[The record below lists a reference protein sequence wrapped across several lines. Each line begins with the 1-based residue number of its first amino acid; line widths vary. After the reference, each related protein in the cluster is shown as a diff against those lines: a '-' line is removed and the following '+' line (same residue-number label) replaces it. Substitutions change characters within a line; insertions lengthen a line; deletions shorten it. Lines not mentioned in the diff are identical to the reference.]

1 MLKKLFI
8 SKVRIS
14 ILGVYL
20 SDLDTSHHV
29 RELVRILDEEIN
41 SVRRELM
48 NLESA
53 GLLKSKKEKY
63 KTRLLFVIFKSHS
76 NILDFIKGEAQT
88 HNM

>member
-14 ILGVYL
+14 ILEVFL
-20 SDLDTSHHV
+20 SNLDAAHHV

-41 SVRRELM
+41 AVRRELM

-53 GLLKSKKEKY
+53 GLLKSKKEMF
-63 KTRLLFVIFKSHS
+63 TEFLDPTDQENQLL
-76 NILDFIKGEAQT
+76 
-88 HNM
+88 

>member
-14 ILGVYL
+14 ILEVFL
-20 SDLDTSHHV
+20 SNLDAAHHV

-41 SVRRELM
+41 AVRRELM

-53 GLLKSKKEKY
+53 GLLKSKKEGNKVVY
-63 KTRLLFVIFKSHS
+63 RVNKDNSILLLK
-76 NILDFIKGEAQT
+76 K
-88 HNM
+88 

>member
-41 SVRRELM
+41 AVRRELM
-48 NLESA
+48 NLEKA
-53 GLLKSKKEKY
+53 GILKSREVNTSYVKF
-63 KTRLLFVIFKSHS
+63 LPNS
-76 NILDFIKGEAQT
+76 
-88 HNM
+88 